1 MSAKTTLLPKVG
13 CYGFTAEPFHCDFQ
27 QRLFMGHLGNHLL
40 NAADYH
46 SDARGYGMTYLNT
59 VHKTWVLSR
68 LAIEMT
74 EMPRMYEEF
83 SVETWVD
90 SVMRYFTGR
99 NFAITSKQDG
109 RVLGYGRS
117 IWAMIDTLTRQP
129 VDILAERD
137 GIITDYLE
145 TEKECPIAPS
155 SRVKLGKDVEA
166 VRELVAQYHDVD
178 INGHVNSVK
187 YIEHVLDLWPLS
199 WYREHTLKRF
209 EIAYVAEGHQGDVL
223 QFLREQVNQTTFFV
237 KVIKADGTELS
248 RSKVVFA

>member
-1 MSAKTTLLPKVG
+1 MTLLPKVG
-13 CYGFTAEPFHCDFQ
+13 RYTFSAEPFHCDFQ

-40 NAADYH
+40 NAADFH

-68 LAIEMT
+68 LAIEMV

-83 SVETWVD
+83 VVDTWVD

-99 NFAITSKQDG
+99 NFAVTSKKDG

-117 IWAMIDTLTRQP
+117 IWAMIDTQTRQP

-145 TEKECPIAPS
+145 TEKACPIASS
-155 SRVKLGKDVEA
+155 SRVKLGKDA
-166 VRELVAQYHDVD
+166 SLVRELQAQYHDVD

-187 YIEHVLDLWPLS
+187 YIEHILDLWPLEWHKS
-199 WYREHTLKRF
+199 HALKRF
-209 EIAYVAEGHQGDVL
+209 EIAYVAEGHQGDTL
-223 QFLREQVNQTTFFV
+223 QYYLEQVDGLTFMV
-237 KVIKADGTELS
+237 KVSKQDGTELC
-248 RSKVVFA
+248 RSKVAFE

>member
-1 MSAKTTLLPKVG
+1 MSQTTILSKVG
-13 CYGFTAEPFHCDFQ
+13 SYEFAAEPFHCDFQ

-74 EMPRMYEEF
+74 SMPRMYERF
-83 SVETWVD
+83 TVETWVD

-99 NFAITSKQDG
+99 NFAVVSEDG
-109 RVLGYGRS
+109 WPLGFGRS
-117 IWAMIDTLTRQP
+117 IWAMIDTDTRQP

-137 GIITDYLE
+137 GIITQYLE
-145 TEKECPIAPS
+145 TEKPCPVAAA
-155 SRVKLGKDVEA
+155 SRVRMGAEA
-166 VRELVAQYHDVD
+166 TLVRELVAQYHDVD

-187 YIEHVLDLWPLS
+187 YIEHVLDLWPLE
-199 WYREHTLKRF
+199 WYRAHALRRF
-209 EIAYVAEGHQGDVL
+209 EIAYVAEGHQGDTL
-223 QFLREQVNQTTFFV
+223 QFWQEPAGETIFQV
-237 KVIKADGTELS
+237 KVTKQDGTELC
-248 RSKVVFA
+248 RAKAVFQ